1 METAKNVVECYYL
14 HYYST
19 FNTCTVYMEIFAP
32 VLF

>member
-1 METAKNVVECYYL
+1 METAKNFVECYYL

-19 FNTCTVYMEIFAP
+19 FNTVYMEIFAP